1 MKQEE
6 RKINETKEIF
16 KIIMTD
22 DGKIKVWKNNIELK
36 FIDRVEFVAD
46 IGGVPR
52 LTVRYIVSSL

>member
-6 RKINETKEIF
+6 RKINETKEIL

-36 FIDRVEFVAD
+36 FIDRVEFVAAID
-46 IGGVPR
+46 EIPT
-52 LTVRYIVSSL
+52 LTVRYLVGE